1 MRKTISSYSE
11 FAFLIIVVML
21 LGLHTC
27 KLAEI
32 LMARETRGSLRG
44 NLLLSVY
51 RLFSSSNILNRLTE
65 WALSLKIGVG

>member
-1 MRKTISSYSE
+1 MRKIISSYSE

-21 LGLHTC
+21 SELHTC
-27 KLAEI
+27 KLGEI

-51 RLFSSSNILNRLTE
+51 RIFFSSNVLNRLTE
-65 WALSLKIGVG
+65 WALSLKIEVG